1 MESTFFR
8 PSNVRPLG
16 LEEVRRH
23 WFWFL
28 ALGVFMTFLGA
39 AALGSSFAA
48 TLVSMAFL
56 GWLLLVGAVVEVVHA
71 FWKRKW
77 SGFFLDLL
85 AGILYGGIGFLVLA
99 NPGLTALALTFMIAV
114 LLLFGGLFRIVAAL
128 ALDPPHGSW
137 VILSGAVSMMLGLM
151 IWHQWP
157 ISGLWAIGLFI
168 GVDLIFNGVALMML
182 SFSAKRLPTTES
194 AY

>member
-1 MESTFFR
+1 MESSLFR
-8 PSNVRPLG
+8 SSNVLPTG
-16 LEEVRRH
+16 LEEVHKH
-23 WFWFL
+23 WFWYL

-39 AALGSSFAA
+39 LAIAWSFA
-48 TLVSMAFL
+48 TTIVSMAFL
-56 GWLLLVGAVVEVVHA
+56 GWLLLIGGVVEVGHA

-99 NPGLTALALTFMIAV
+99 NPGLTALALTFGIAV

-137 VILSGAVSMMLGLM
+137 VILSGAISMMLGLM
-151 IWHQWP
+151 IWQQWP
-157 ISGLWAIGLFI
+157 FSGLWAIGLFI
-168 GVDLIFNGVALMML
+168 GVDLVFNGVALMML
-182 SFSAKRLPTTES
+182 SFTARKNTTTGS